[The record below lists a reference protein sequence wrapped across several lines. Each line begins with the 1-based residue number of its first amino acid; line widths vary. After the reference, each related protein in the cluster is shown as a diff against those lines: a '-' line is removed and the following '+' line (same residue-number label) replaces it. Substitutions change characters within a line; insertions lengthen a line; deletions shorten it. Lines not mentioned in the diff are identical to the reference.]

1 MRIRVGKNI
10 FFKITVNRLND
21 EPEDFTDARNV
32 KLTINR
38 KYSSYQVSPP
48 LTIHDNIIEFEF
60 VGGGNATSGQYEV
73 HLYYEKLN
81 EASVTGIDKFYLDF
95 CNAFIL
101 VDLTC
106 KEDAGFESESPSI
119 NLKGIIERNRDG
131 KDGVTPRI
139 DPETKRWMIG
149 IEDTGIVA
157 EGKDGLTPSIGE
169 NGNWWIG
176 DVDTG
181 KPSRGKAFEYS
192 DFTPEEIKELQ
203 KPASDMINAL
213 DTLDK
218 AVTANEQQR
227 INNENTRVS
236 SENARKESESLRKS
250 AEDTRASNEEARKKA
265 ETGRA
270 SAEDNRV
277 KAEQSRVES
286 ESNRV
291 KAENTRVE
299 KEIERQTAEN
309 TRDTNEQSRKESET
323 NRVKAE
329 EGRVTEFNRLKA
341 ESETATSNATEQ
353 ANYAKQQG
361 DNVAGTVNEIKTAQ
375 SGLLSRVNDYMYDMS
390 GLLGKLAVKG
400 AVGADE
406 KQVTDGSYYDV
417 NGNLVPSTSGGY
429 AYQKLTVDPSKVY
442 ELNILFTGGNVSTL
456 VLFDE
461 NDNVI
466 HNSPRVAVS
475 GNFVFTGITSIGITF
490 DKNNESKYVIRSFD
504 IQDLTTVLNTQ
515 QGNRAL
521 YVAAGAVYNQNTG
534 FYELNG
540 LTDITEKQ
548 MREIYVQ
555 TNPTKRVTDL
565 CSVLNASSIRT
576 NFPFLNRGGYKNID
590 CHAAF
595 ANCTNLEVVAF
606 GARDGDNFSP
616 SRIHYAFINCIKL
629 REIKS
634 ILNVT
639 SLESYNNKFL
649 NTFSACRALEKIL
662 ILNLKDNISFSNSP
676 LLSLESLQYL
686 ITNAANTSP
695 ITVTVH
701 ADVYDKIQDEG
712 QVDWHAL
719 IETAA
724 AKQITF
730 ATA

>member
-10 FFKITVNRLND
+10 FFKLTVNRLND

-32 KLTINR
+32 RLTINR

-106 KEDAGFESESPSI
+106 KEDTGFESESPSI
-119 NLKGIIERNRDG
+119 NLRGVIERNRDG

-139 DPETKRWMIG
+139 DPETKHWMIG

-157 EGKDGLTPSIGE
+157 EGKDGLTPFIGE

-176 DVDTG
+176 DVDTD

-192 DFTPEEIKELQ
+192 DFTEEEIHELQ
-203 KPASDMINAL
+203 EPARAMIDAL

-236 SENARKESESLRKS
+236 SENTRKESESLRRE
-250 AEDTRASNEEARKKA
+250 AENTRASNEEARKKA

-277 KAEQSRVES
+277 KAEQSRVEA
-286 ESNRV
+286 ENNRV

-299 KEIERQTAEN
+299 KENERQTAES
-309 TRDTNEQSRKESET
+309 TRDTNEQSRKEAET

-329 EGRVTEFNRLKA
+329 EGRVTEFNRLKS
-341 ESETATSNATEQ
+341 ESETATQNATNQ
-353 ANYAKQQG
+353 ADYAKQQG

-390 GLLGKLAVKG
+390 GLLGKLAVRDG
-400 AVGADE
+400 AGTDLKNLQQGHVFNINGELVGNQGFYQYINIEDT
-406 KQVTDGSYYDV
+406 KIYYLKLLD
-417 NGNLVPSTSGGY
+417 SGL
-429 AYQKLTVDPSKVY
+429 ANY
-442 ELNILFTGGNVSTL
+442 ELC
-456 VLFDE
+456 LFDH
-461 NDNVI
+461 NDKLI
-466 HNSPRVAVS
+466 K
-475 GNFVFTGITSIGITF
+475 SIGDPTNGYFIF
-490 DKNNESKYVIRSFD
+490 VGVAKIGVCSGIESLANAMIIKSFD

-540 LTDITEKQ
+540 LTDITEEQ
-548 MREIYVQ
+548 MKVIYVQ
-555 TNPTKRVTDL
+555 TNHMDYIENMNDVFST
-565 CSVLNASSIRT
+565 LNFRT
-576 NFPFLNRGGYKNID
+576 NLGFKQVRRVNNRTFNLKN
-590 CHAAF
+590 AF
-595 ANCTNLEVVAF
+595 RENTNLEVLKLGNSTNDNWVMKCSDIQDFVA
-606 GARDGDNFSP
+606 
-616 SRIHYAFINCIKL
+616 Y
-629 REIKS
+629 
-634 ILNVT
+634 
-639 SLESYNNKFL
+639 
-649 NTFSACRALEKIL
+649 CR
-662 ILNLKDNISFSNSP
+662 NLKEIIGYIECPVVVNFLYTPLLEEIRFKNIVRNFGIKDSP
-676 LLSLESLQYL
+676 LISLESLQYL

-701 ADVYDKIQDEG
+701 ADVYAKIQDEG

>member
-10 FFKITVNRLND
+10 FFKLTVNRLND
-21 EPEDFTDARNV
+21 EPENFTDARNV
-32 KLTINR
+32 KLTVNR

-60 VGGGNATSGQYEV
+60 ISGGNATSGQYEV

-106 KEDAGFESESPSI
+106 KEDTGFESESPSI

-149 IEDTGIVA
+149 IEDTGVVA
-157 EGKDGLTPSIGE
+157 EGKDGLTPFIGE

-192 DFTPEEIKELQ
+192 DFTEEQIEELQ
-203 KPASDMINAL
+203 EPARAMIEAL

-236 SENARKESESLRKS
+236 SENTRKESESLRKS

-265 ETGRA
+265 ETSRV

-277 KAEQSRVES
+277 EAEQSRVEA

-291 KAENTRVE
+291 KAETLRVE
-299 KEIERQTAEN
+299 KENNRQKAES
-309 TRDTNEQSRKESET
+309 TRDTNEQSRKEAET

-329 EGRVTEFNRLKA
+329 EGRVTEFNRLKS
-341 ESETATSNATEQ
+341 ESETATSNATTQ
-353 ANYAKQQG
+353 ADYAKQQG

-375 SGLLSRVNDYMYDMS
+375 SSLLTRVNDYMYDMS
-390 GLLGKLAVKG
+390 GLLGKLALRGTGENIKNMTAG
-400 AVGADE
+400 GYFDH
-406 KQVTDGSYYDV
+406 
-417 NGNLVPSTSGGY
+417 NGNLIKVSIETSS
-429 AYQKLTVDPSKVY
+429 YQYIDIDSFKCYYLKINLIGEVMY
-442 ELNILFTGGNVSTL
+442 QLC
-456 VLFDE
+456 LFDK
-461 NDNVI
+461 DGHLI
-466 HNSPRVAVS
+466 KSLRKS
-475 GNFVFTGITSIGITF
+475 IDGYYVFTGVAKIGISGA
-490 DKNNESKYVIRSFD
+490 NNNNLQIYSYD

-521 YVAAGAVYNQNTG
+521 YVAAGAVYNEKTG

-540 LTDITEKQ
+540 LTDITEEQ
-548 MREIYVQ
+548 MKVIYVQ
-555 TNPTKRVTDL
+555 THHVTRQTDL
-565 CSVLNASSIRT
+565 SGVFANANNIRT
-576 NFPFLNRGGYKNID
+576 NYPFKIDGGYKQVL
-590 CHAAF
+590 CHATF
-595 ANCTNLEVVAF
+595 AGCTNIEVVAF
-606 GARDGDNFSP
+606 TKSTNNVFYS
-616 SRIHYAFINCIKL
+616 SRVNYLFQHCRKLKEVIGIIRMDYASSSEKYEKMFYQCFALVSVSL
-629 REIKS
+629 RGVK
-634 ILNVT
+634 
-639 SLESYNNKFL
+639 Y
-649 NTFSACRALEKIL
+649 
-662 ILNLKDNISFSNSP
+662 DISFSDSP
-676 LLSLESLQYL
+676 LISLESLQFM

-695 ITVTVH
+695 IIVTVH
-701 ADVYDKIQDEG
+701 ADVYAKIQDESNAN
-712 QVDWHAL
+712 WHAL
-719 IETAA
+719 IEAA
-724 AKQITF
+724 TAKQITF

>member
-10 FFKITVNRLND
+10 FFKLTVNRLND

-32 KLTINR
+32 RLTINR

-81 EASVTGIDKFYLDF
+81 EASVTGVDKFYLDF

-139 DPETKRWMIG
+139 DPGTKRWMIG

-236 SENARKESESLRKS
+236 SENTRKESESLRRE
-250 AEDTRASNEEARKKA
+250 AENTRASNEEARKKA

-291 KAENTRVE
+291 KAETLRVE
-299 KEIERQTAEN
+299 KENERQTAEN
-309 TRDTNEQSRKESET
+309 TRDTNEQSRKEAET

-329 EGRVTEFNRLKA
+329 EGRVTEFNRLKS
-341 ESETATSNATEQ
+341 ESETATQNATEQ
-353 ANYAKQQG
+353 ADYAKQQG
-361 DNVAGTVNEIKTAQ
+361 DNVAGTVNEIKMAQ
-375 SGLLSRVNDYMYDMS
+375 SALLTRVNDYMYDMS

-521 YVAAGAVYNQNTG
+521 YVAAGAVYNEKTG

-540 LTDITEKQ
+540 LTDITEEQ
-548 MREIYVQ
+548 MKVIYVQ
-555 TNPTKRVTDL
+555 TNHMDYIENMNDVF
-565 CSVLNASSIRT
+565 SGLNFRT
-576 NFPFLNRGGYKNID
+576 NLGFKQIRRANNRTFNLKN
-590 CHAAF
+590 AF
-595 ANCTNLEVVAF
+595 RENKNLEVLKLGNSTNDNWVMKCSDMQDFVTYCSNLKEIIGYIECPVAV
-606 GARDGDNFSP
+606 NFL
-616 SRIHYAFINCIKL
+616 H
-629 REIKS
+629 
-634 ILNVT
+634 T
-639 SLESYNNKFL
+639 SL
-649 NTFSACRALEKIL
+649 LEEIRFKNMVRNFGI
-662 ILNLKDNISFSNSP
+662 KDSP
-676 LLSLESLQYL
+676 LISLESLQYL

-701 ADVYDKIQDEG
+701 ADVYAKIQDEG